1 MSSRWVGWQ
10 GRGGVDLAE
19 VHLGRVA
26 SVPMS
31 TIQPAANIHCLH
43 YTSILSAEIQ
53 AKG

>member
-1 MSSRWVGWQ
+1 MSSRWVGWLAK
-10 GRGGVDLAE
+10 GGDLAE

-31 TIQPAANIHCLH
+31 TIHPAANIHCLH